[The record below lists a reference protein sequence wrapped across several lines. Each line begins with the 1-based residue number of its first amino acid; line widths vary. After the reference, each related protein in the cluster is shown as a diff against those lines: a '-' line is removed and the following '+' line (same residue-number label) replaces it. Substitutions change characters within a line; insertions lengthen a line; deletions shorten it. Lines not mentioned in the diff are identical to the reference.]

1 MKITKQ
7 LVNHFEQE
15 QKDFG
20 TQVALHNLMWSFA
33 SQLLKDLGAKSI
45 KTSYKK

>member
-1 MKITKQ
+1 MKITKE
-7 LVNHFEQE
+7 LVKYFDQE
-15 QKDFG
+15 QKEFG
-20 TQVALHNLMWSFA
+20 TKVALHNLMWKFA